1 MTLLEQQI
9 LDLIQDAFP
18 LVERPYKVLAEM
30 LNELAANCDSVNN
43 VGEKCANPVVSEQVV
58 FEAVE
63 NLRASGVI
71 RRIGGVYDSKK
82 LGFISRLCA
91 GKVPVSTL
99 DFSSEQHAQT
109 AMEKFA
115 AAVNEVPAIT
125 HNYIRSHEYNV
136 WFTVIAENETAIQT
150 VVDRVCAATDLH
162 DVHVMSATRKF
173 KINTVMKGG
182 LDDNCERRESR
193 PTLLDMTEPNSWYMS
208 EANVQRRKTKDER
221 GESRDNKFTCY
232 HDRADQSCTECKDE
246 RGERCGAACRPIAE
260 PNSLASKGK
269 DERGERSGTAA
280 APVDSRQLAVG
291 RNSDERE
298 KADVIPA
305 TCAEHCR
312 SEAGISSK
320 DLSAS
325 DKLRIRTACDD
336 IPHSLTPF
344 KDWGV
349 SCEEL
354 REDLAS
360 KRMRRFGAILRHQN
374 AGFAFNAMVCFRIVD
389 SRKSEVGRGSSVI
402 LSGEAAKDPV
412 KFCDLIAQA
421 GSLLASNPHISH
433 CYERPSFEGFP
444 YNVYAMMHA
453 NSAEQL
459 DQFIADCVKALNA
472 LQSSPV
478 DYVVLRSVQELKKT
492 SFKFFA

>member
-1 MTLLEQQI
+1 MTLFEQQI

-18 LVERPYKVLAEM
+18 LVERPYLRLAEI

-71 RRIGGVYDSKK
+71 RRIGGVYDSNK

-99 DFSSEQHAQT
+99 DFSSEPHEQT

-136 WFTVIAENETAIQT
+136 WFTVIAENEAAIQT
-150 VVDRVCAATDLH
+150 VVDRVCAATDLL

-173 KINTVMKGG
+173 KINTVMKG
-182 LDDNCERRESR
+182 
-193 PTLLDMTEPNSWYMS
+193 
-208 EANVQRRKTKDER
+208 
-221 GESRDNKFTCY
+221 
-232 HDRADQSCTECKDE
+232 
-246 RGERCGAACRPIAE
+246 
-260 PNSLASKGK
+260 AS
-269 DERGERSGTAA
+269 
-280 APVDSRQLAVG
+280 APVDSKQWLVNRDG
-291 RNSDERE
+291 DERGTE
-298 KADVIPA
+298 RHSDNRRL
-305 TCAEHCR
+305 EES
-312 SEAGISSK
+312 SEFRKTAVV
-320 DLSAS
+320 LSES
-325 DKLRIRTACDD
+325 DKLRIRIACED
-336 IPHSLTPF
+336 IPHSFTPF

-349 SCEEL
+349 SCDEL

-374 AGFAFNAMVCFRIVD
+374 AGYAFNAMVCFNIDER
-389 SRKSEVGRGSSVI
+389 RVI
-402 LSGEAAKDPV
+402 LSDEAAKDPV
-412 KFCDLIAQA
+412 KSYDLIAQA

-433 CYERPSFEGFP
+433 CYERPSFDGFP

-472 LQSSPV
+472 LQSTPV
-478 DYVVLRSVQELKKT
+478 EYVVLRSVRELKKT

>member
-1 MTLLEQQI
+1 MSELEQQI

-18 LVERPYKVLAEM
+18 LVERPYLRLAEM
-30 LNELAANCDSVNN
+30 LNELAANCDGANN
-43 VGEKCANPVVSEQVV
+43 VGETCAKPVVSEQDV

-63 NLRASGVI
+63 RLRASGVI

-91 GKVPVSTL
+91 GKVPASSL
-99 DFSSEQHAQT
+99 DFSAESHELT

-115 AAVNEVPAIT
+115 AAVKELPAIT
-125 HNYIRSHEYNV
+125 HNYIRSHEFNV
-136 WFTVIAENETAIQT
+136 WFTVIAQNENEIQT
-150 VVDRVCAATDLH
+150 IVDKLCGAKELH

-173 KINTVMKGG
+173 KINTVMA
-182 LDDNCERRESR
+182 LDE
-193 PTLLDMTEPNSWYMS
+193 
-208 EANVQRRKTKDER
+208 RRKTKDER
-221 GESRDNKFTCY
+221 
-232 HDRADQSCTECKDE
+232 
-246 RGERCGAACRPIAE
+246 
-260 PNSLASKGK
+260 
-269 DERGERSGTAA
+269 
-280 APVDSRQLAVG
+280 
-291 RNSDERE
+291 E
-298 KADVIPA
+298 KTDVIPA

-320 DLSAS
+320 DLTAS
-325 DKLRIRTACDD
+325 DKFRIRTSCED

-349 SCEEL
+349 SCDEL

-389 SRKSEVGRGSSVI
+389 SRKSEVGSDERGERCGAAIAPVVSKQWLVNRDSDERRVI
-402 LSGEAAKDPV
+402 LSGEAAKGPV
-412 KFCDLIAQA
+412 KSCDLIAQA
-421 GSLLASNPHISH
+421 GSLLASNLHISH
-433 CYERPSFEGFP
+433 CYERPSFDGFP

-459 DQFIADCVKALNA
+459 NQYIANCVKSLNE

-478 DYVVLRSVQELKKT
+478 DYVVLRSVRELKKT

>member
-1 MTLLEQQI
+1 MTLFEQQI

-18 LVERPYKVLAEM
+18 LVERPYKALAEM
-30 LNELAANCDSVNN
+30 LNELTANCDSAKV
-43 VGEKCANPVVSEQVV
+43 VGEKCANPVVSEQDV

-63 NLRASGVI
+63 RLRASGVI

-91 GKVPVSTL
+91 GKVPASSL
-99 DFSSEQHAQT
+99 DFSAEPHAQT
-109 AMEKFA
+109 LMEKFA
-115 AAVNEVPAIT
+115 AAVKEVPAIT

-136 WFTVIAENETAIQT
+136 WFTVIAQNENEIQT
-150 VVDRVCAATDLH
+150 IVDKLCDATDLH

-173 KINTVMKGG
+173 KINTVMKG
-182 LDDNCERRESR
+182 
-193 PTLLDMTEPNSWYMS
+193 
-208 EANVQRRKTKDER
+208 
-221 GESRDNKFTCY
+221 
-232 HDRADQSCTECKDE
+232 
-246 RGERCGAACRPIAE
+246 AC
-260 PNSLASKGK
+260 
-269 DERGERSGTAA
+269 
-280 APVDSRQLAVG
+280 APVDSKQWLVNRDGDEGETERHSDNRRLEESSEFRKTAV
-291 RNSDERE
+291 
-298 KADVIPA
+298 VL
-305 TCAEHCR
+305 
-312 SEAGISSK
+312 SE
-320 DLSAS
+320 S
-325 DKLRIRTACDD
+325 DKSRIRTACED

-344 KDWGV
+344 KDWDV
-349 SCEEL
+349 SCDEL

-402 LSGEAAKDPV
+402 LSGEAVKDPV
-412 KFCDLIAQA
+412 KSCDLIAQA

-433 CYERPSFEGFP
+433 CYERPSFEGFL

-459 DQFIADCVKALNA
+459 DQIIADCVNSLNE
-472 LQSSPV
+472 LQSHPV
-478 DYVVLRSVQELKKT
+478 DYVVLRSVRELKKT